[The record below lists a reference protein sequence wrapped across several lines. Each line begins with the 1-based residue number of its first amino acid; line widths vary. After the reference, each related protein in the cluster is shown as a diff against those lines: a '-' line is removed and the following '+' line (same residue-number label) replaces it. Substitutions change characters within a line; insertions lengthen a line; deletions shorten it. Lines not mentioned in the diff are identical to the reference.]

1 MQTAARYSQAAG
13 FSKWKINTEDT
24 EMAKT
29 DEDLLQDL
37 KDATIFVEEQPAPK
51 TYKKVIIILTDPL
64 NSGRICDYA
73 RVIKR
78 L

>member
-1 MQTAARYSQAAG
+1 
-13 FSKWKINTEDT
+13 
-24 EMAKT
+24 MAKT

-37 KDATIFVEEQPAPK
+37 KDAAIFVEEQPAPK
-51 TYKKVIIILTDPL
+51 TYKKVVIVLANPL

-73 RVIKR
+73 RVLKR

>member
-1 MQTAARYSQAAG
+1 M
-13 FSKWKINTEDT
+13 EDI

-37 KDATIFVEEQPAPK
+37 KDAAIFVEEQPAPK
-51 TYKKVIIILTDPL
+51 TYKKVIIVLTDPL

>member
-1 MQTAARYSQAAG
+1 
-13 FSKWKINTEDT
+13 
-24 EMAKT
+24 MAKT
-29 DEDLLQDL
+29 DEELLQDL
-37 KDATIFVEEQPAPK
+37 KDASIYVEEQPVPK
-51 TYKKVIIILTDPL
+51 TYKKVIIVLADPL

>member
-1 MQTAARYSQAAG
+1 
-13 FSKWKINTEDT
+13 
-24 EMAKT
+24 MAKT

-37 KDATIFVEEQPAPK
+37 KDATIFVEEQAAPK
-51 TYKKVIIILTDPL
+51 TYKKVIIVLTDPL

>member
-1 MQTAARYSQAAG
+1 
-13 FSKWKINTEDT
+13 
-24 EMAKT
+24 MAKI

-37 KDATIFVEEQPAPK
+37 KDAAIFVEEQPAPK
-51 TYKKVIIILTDPL
+51 TYKKVVIVLKYPL

>member
-1 MQTAARYSQAAG
+1 
-13 FSKWKINTEDT
+13 
-24 EMAKT
+24 MAKT

-51 TYKKVIIILTDPL
+51 AYKKVIIVLTDPL
-64 NSGRICDYA
+64 KSGRICDYA